1 MIKEKNVLV
10 TGCAGFIGSNLC
22 EALVNKGWNV
32 VGLDNLMSGYRKNIE
47 ALEQKDNFKFVWA
60 DVREYEQ
67 VNKIIKE
74 NNIKYITHQAARGS
88 VPKSVE
94 DPILTNDINIS
105 GTLNVLWAAKENNVE
120 RVVCAISSAVYGDTP
135 TLPKVETMP
144 YLPLSPYAVTKVTK
158 EIYCR
163 TFFELYGLKTIGL
176 RYFNVYGRR
185 QDPNG
190 DYAAV
195 IPRWITKAFAG
206 EDLPINGDG
215 KQTRD
220 FTYIDDVIQANIKG
234 LECENNEA
242 FGKGFNIGYSDHV
255 DIKTLAE
262 NIIEATNSDSK
273 IIFGEPRKGDIQD
286 SYADI
291 NLAKNLLNYDPKTS
305 LEDGLKKTIEWYEN
319 REK

>member
-1 MIKEKNVLV
+1 MNNKKSVLV

-32 VGLDNLMSGYRKNIE
+32 VGVDNLMTGYRKNIE
-47 ALEQKDNFKFVWA
+47 ALEVKNNFKFIWE
-60 DVREYEQ
+60 DVRDFNKI
-67 VNKIIKE
+67 NKIIKE
-74 NNIKYITHQAARGS
+74 NKIEYITHQAARGS

-94 DPILTNDINIS
+94 DPILTNDINVS
-105 GTLNVLWAAKENNVE
+105 GTLNILWAAQKNNVKK
-120 RVVCAISSAVYGDTP
+120 VVCAISSSVYGDTP
-135 TLPKVETMP
+135 TLPKIETMP
-144 YLPLSPYAVTKVTK
+144 YAPLSPYAVTKVTK
-158 EIYCR
+158 EVYLGV
-163 TFFELYGLKTIGL
+163 FNKLYGLKTIGL

-190 DYAAV
+190 DYSAV
-195 IPRWITKAFAG
+195 IPRWITRAFAG

-234 LECENNEA
+234 LECKNEEA
-242 FGKGFNIGYSDHV
+242 FGRGYNIGYSDHV

-262 NIIEATNSDSK
+262 RIIEATNSTSK
-273 IIFGEPRKGDIQD
+273 IVFGEPRRGDIQD

-291 NLAKNLLNYDPKTS
+291 NLAKKLLNYNPKTS
-305 LEDGLKKTIEWYEN
+305 LEEGLKKAVKWY
-319 REK
+319 KD

>member
-1 MIKEKNVLV
+1 MLHQKNVLV

-22 EALVNKGWNV
+22 EALVEQGWNV
-32 VGLDNLMSGYRKNIE
+32 IGVDNLMTGYRKNIE
-47 ALEQKDNFKFVWA
+47 QLESKNNFQFIWA
-60 DVREYEQ
+60 DVRDFQKINEIIED
-67 VNKIIKE
+67 NKIE
-74 NNIKYITHQAARGS
+74 YITHQAARGS

-94 DPILTNDINIS
+94 DPILTNDINVS
-105 GTLNVLWAAKENNVE
+105 GTLNVLWAAQKNNVKK
-120 RVVCAISSAVYGDTP
+120 VVCAISSSVYGDTP

-144 YLPLSPYAVTKVTK
+144 YAPLSPYAVTKVTK
-158 EIYCR
+158 EVYLGV
-163 TFFELYGLKTIGL
+163 FNKLYGLKTIGL

-185 QDPNG
+185 QDPDG

-195 IPRWITKAFAG
+195 IPRWITKAFNG

-234 LECENNEA
+234 LECKNGEA
-242 FGKGFNIGYSDHV
+242 FGRGFNIGYSSHV

-262 NIIEATNSDSK
+262 NILKTTQSKSK
-273 IIFGEPRKGDIQD
+273 IVFGEPRKGDIQD

-291 NLAKNLLNYDPKTS
+291 NLAKELLGYSPGTK
-305 LEDGLKKTIEWYEN
+305 LEDGLRKTIEWYKN
-319 REK
+319 K

>member
-1 MIKEKNVLV
+1 MNQQKNVLV

-22 EALVNKGWNV
+22 EALVKKGWNV
-32 VGLDNLMSGYRKNIE
+32 IGIDNLMAGHRKNIE
-47 ALEQKDNFKFVWA
+47 VLEDKENFKFIWA
-60 DVREYEQ
+60 DVRDYA
-67 VNKIIKE
+67 KIDEVIKG

-94 DPILTNDINIS
+94 NPTLTNDINVS
-105 GTLNVLWAAKENNVE
+105 GTLNVLWAAKQNNIE
-120 RVVCAISSAVYGDTP
+120 KVVCAISSSVYGDTP

-144 YLPLSPYAVTKVTK
+144 YAPLSPYALTKVAK
-158 EIYCR
+158 EVYCKN
-163 TFFELYGLKTIGL
+163 FFDLYGLKTIGL

-195 IPRWITKAFAG
+195 IPRWITKAFEG

-234 LECENNEA
+234 LECENEKA

-262 NIIEATNSDSK
+262 NIIKATDSK
-273 IIFGEPRKGDIQD
+273 SKIVYGESRKGDIQD

-291 NLAKNLLNYDPKTS
+291 NLANKLLDYNPATS
-305 LEDGLKKTIEWYEN
+305 LEEGLQKTIDWYG
-319 REK
+319 KG